1 MTHDTKTKQSLAEKL
16 KGIKPFIR
24 IMLTVSTRLFLLRL
38 LSRFSLTQHQR
49 DTVLLFATDA
59 NSLLGSLGDAAM
71 MTSVIMAIKADSP
84 STQVCIA
91 GYKDE
96 DIDMPGVG
104 PMRVIGVFNKTH
116 GITNFHRHLLEA
128 KGVVMLGAD
137 IMDGHYDPGFVCQL
151 IALANHASR
160 CNVPVSILGFSFN
173 KAPHPSVLH
182 AFSTLKKNIAVFIRC
197 ELSRQRFSQM
207 TKCQS
212 DLVADVA
219 FLLRPS
225 HPGDAVLTWIRQQ
238 REKNSWVVGLN
249 INFHAFGRLAN
260 NNIDQFVEKFIDYLP
275 AIIDQRPISYLFIP
289 HDFKKKSGDVTLA
302 EKFTAKYATTF
313 ADRAWCFKTN
323 NPSEVKGLMSH
334 LDCLL
339 TGRMHLAIAALG
351 AGTPTVGIDYQDK
364 FEGLFMHF
372 GLNDQ
377 GLLLTPDECL
387 SEKLNSTLCKVWNQH
402 EEIRQTIASRL
413 PAILMLSKKNL
424 AHLLNNLSQ
433 TN

>member
-1 MTHDTKTKQSLAEKL
+1 
-16 KGIKPFIR
+16 
-24 IMLTVSTRLFLLRL
+24 MLTVSTRLFLLRL
-38 LSRFSLTQHQR
+38 LSRFSLAQHQR
-49 DTVLLFATDA
+49 DKVLLFTPDA

-71 MTSVIMAIKADSP
+71 MTSVINAIKANSP

-91 GYKDE
+91 GYKE
-96 DIDMPGVG
+96 ENIDMPGVG

-116 GITNFHRHLLEA
+116 GITNFHRALLEA
-128 KGVVMLGAD
+128 RGVVILGAD

-151 IALANHASR
+151 IAFANHASR

-377 GLLLTPDECL
+377 DLLLTPDECL